1 MINVDLEIVEKF
13 DLFVVFDTIS
23 VQFPR
28 GFVIS
33 SITLN
38 NERPSYALHFLKRTL
53 QRFASKTIQQF
64 FAFIIFVLINLRLFF
79 KPFWI

>member
-1 MINVDLEIVEKF
+1 MINVDFEIVEKF
-13 DLFVVFDTIS
+13 EVFVVFDTIS
-23 VQFPR
+23 VQLLR

-38 NERPSYALHFLKRTL
+38 NERTSYALHFLKRTL

-64 FAFIIFVLINLRLFF
+64 FAFTSIF
-79 KPFWI
+79 